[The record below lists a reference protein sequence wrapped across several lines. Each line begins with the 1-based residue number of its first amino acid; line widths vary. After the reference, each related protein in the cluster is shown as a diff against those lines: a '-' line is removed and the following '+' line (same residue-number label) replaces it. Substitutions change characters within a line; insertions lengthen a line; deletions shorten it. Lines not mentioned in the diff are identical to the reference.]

1 MIYLLCDSL
10 DGWNV
15 VFNKERMWGAQ
26 ISPSV
31 IVCICNQ
38 SGIKPGHNLVPSLSV
53 KVSVLVD
60 ISSLPIWPLAP
71 GSCWDSAASSF
82 WSFTSSF
89 VRLRNTYGVRK
100 YEGKLV
106 QMTPF
111 TKIIIRIHS
120 STLWLQ
126 LWITAFCELHSFSC
140 SLCALWGKFTFFQ
153 YKIIVVQ
160 LLVTSCCSSGNKA

>member
-1 MIYLLCDSL
+1 MSGSKQLLSAVLLMIYLLCDSL

-126 LWITAFCELHSFSC
+126 LVQHLWITLLFLFPLCSVREIHFFS
-140 SLCALWGKFTFFQ
+140 
-153 YKIIVVQ
+153 V
-160 LLVTSCCSSGNKA
+160 